1 VCLHYIKGDWI
12 EDKMAAAVETM
23 YDVAAWFMDHAL
35 NDNEYLQPMKMHRL
49 LFLSQAY
56 FGLAYHGRKLAPGT
70 FVADEM
76 GPIEPHIFRAF
87 EQGRPSFY
95 LNTNLP
101 GPIESFLEGIW
112 RRFGSYSADKLN
124 KITKKT
130 PAYQKAM
137 KKGRRTEIQ
146 FADMMAS
153 FKKAKEAPSIDKVI
167 KPRVM
172 RSQDG
177 RAVQVKSW
185 APGLRKVAEAT
196 PLESKMKKAKQ
207 QKK

>member
-1 VCLHYIKGDWI
+1 
-12 EDKMAAAVETM
+12 MPAAVETM

-49 LFLSQAY
+49 LFLSQSY
-56 FGLAYHGRKLAPGT
+56 FAIAYHGRKLAPGV
-70 FVADEM
+70 FVADDM

-95 LNTNLP
+95 LNTNMP
-101 GPIESFLEGIW
+101 GPVETFLEGIW
-112 RRFGSYSADKLN
+112 RRFGAYSADKLGD
-124 KITKKT
+124 ICKKT
-130 PAYQKAM
+130 PAYQNAIQ
-137 KKGRRTEIQ
+137 KGKRAEIP
-146 FADMMAS
+146 FAHMIES
-153 FKKAKEAPSIDKVI
+153 FSKSKEAPSVDKVL
-167 KPRVM
+167 KPRVL

-196 PLESKMKKAKQ
+196 PLPSQINKKKKAPK
-207 QKK
+207 